1 MLNKESKVNEFKN
14 LLLELCEL
22 CSQNKQ
28 SLLGK
33 IGMKQAKLIEMFKER
48 EGIIHNQS
56 NNGWISVDD
65 ELPEPEIEYSREF
78 KPTKFYLVQ
87 LKSGLIDIVA
97 FVNIYYDAGDNR
109 DEFVVCTINSENNKY
124 VVQEYGQW
132 QYDINEVKYWQHL
145 PEPPKE

>member
-1 MLNKESKVNEFKN
+1 MSNFEILKQEIIECRIRAKSNETIQVLSYLQEFAENNLN
-14 LLLELCEL
+14 
-22 CSQNKQ
+22 
-28 SLLGK
+28 G
-33 IGMKQAKLIEMFKER
+33 
-48 EGIIHNQS
+48 
-56 NNGWISVDD
+56 GWISVDD

-78 KPTKFYLVQ
+78 KPTKFYLIQ

-132 QYDINEVKYWQHL
+132 HYDINEVKYWQPM